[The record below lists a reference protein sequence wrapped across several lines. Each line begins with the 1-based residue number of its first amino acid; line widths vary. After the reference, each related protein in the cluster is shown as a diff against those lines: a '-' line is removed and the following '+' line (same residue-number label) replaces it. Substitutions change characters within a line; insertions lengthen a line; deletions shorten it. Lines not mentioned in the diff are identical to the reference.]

1 MNIIEEYLKRIQEL
15 GYGHPIQT
23 RPKPELG
30 ITKEKPKKKDDF
42 GTRGPSGAEVDL
54 DEE

>member
-1 MNIIEEYLKRIQEL
+1 MNILEKYLEKIQEL

-23 RPKPELG
+23 RPKPEPG
-30 ITKEKPKKKDDF
+30 FTKEKPKKKDDF
-42 GTRGPSGAEVDL
+42 GTRGPAGSEVDL